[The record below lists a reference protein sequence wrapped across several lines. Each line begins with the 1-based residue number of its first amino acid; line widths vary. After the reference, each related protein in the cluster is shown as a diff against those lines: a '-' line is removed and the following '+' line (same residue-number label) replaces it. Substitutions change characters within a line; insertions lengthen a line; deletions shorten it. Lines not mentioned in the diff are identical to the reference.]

1 MATRE
6 QRQNQAQSEN
16 EEKARKRN
24 SHVKKSKK
32 NDNDNVKQTS
42 KNSRKSG
49 TGKAIMRTQKLKTFS
64 QITGAGKH
72 IQRLQH
78 TPNAD
83 PERLHLNRQLKGT
96 GDLTADVRNYLNQH
110 IEVRHKNGKP
120 KIRNNAVLCVEQ
132 VLTAS
137 NEYFQDDP
145 NNERLRKW
153 IDAQMQY
160 IEKKWGDNA
169 VSVVLH
175 NDERSPHLHVHIVPI
190 VNGKLNARA
199 LIGGKSDEMS
209 LMQDEYADAMKPLG
223 LTRGIKNS
231 KAYHTTIKQFYG
243 MLEHDEKIKMPEF
256 KNSVKNI
263 LKTLINPQESFEKQA
278 AALLKRV
285 VYNEKQLTYL
295 KRQINNDRHKSKIV
309 DKKLEHADKQLEKAH
324 SIVDRVKDQNN
335 DLRAINRQL
344 INEQAQI
351 SEQLAL
357 YKKYEEQIKQ
367 IEEQQRLQR
376 EQQLNKQLELEKQA
390 MRQEYYR
397 NNNNDRGLTR

>member
-6 QRQNQAQSEN
+6 QRQNQAQIEN

-32 NDNDNVKQTS
+32 NDNDNVKQS
-42 KNSRKSG
+42 AKNGRKSG

-72 IQRLQH
+72 IQRLQN

-83 PERLHLNRQLKGT
+83 PERLHLNRQLKGS

-110 IEVRHKNGKP
+110 IEARHSNGKP
-120 KIRNNAVLCVEQ
+120 KIRTNAVLCVEQ

-137 NEYFQDDP
+137 HEYFQDDP

-153 IDAQMQY
+153 VDAQMQY
-160 IEKKWGDNA
+160 IKKKWGDNA

-190 VNGKLNARA
+190 VNGRLNARE
-199 LIGGKSDEMS
+199 LMGGKNDVMS
-209 LMQDEYADAMKPLG
+209 VMQDEYADAMKPLG

-231 KAYHTTIKQFYG
+231 KAYHTTLKQFYG

-263 LKTLINPQESFEKQA
+263 LKTLINPKESFEEQA

-285 VYNEKQLTYL
+285 VHNEKQLAYL

-324 SIVDRVKDQNN
+324 SIVNRVKDQNN
-335 DLRAINRQL
+335 DLRGINQQL
-344 INEQAQI
+344 IDEQAQI
-351 SEQLAL
+351 GEQLAL
-357 YKKYEEQIKQ
+357 YKKYEAQIKQ
-367 IEEQQRLQR
+367 FEEQQRLQR
-376 EQQLNKQLELEKQA
+376 EQQLTQQRQLEKQA
-390 MRQEYYR
+390 LHAEYHK
-397 NNNNDRGLTR
+397 NNNNERGLGR